1 MMLSEKSQI
10 VDGSAENAGLLML
23 SDVDVTIFGKNL
35 NRGVF
40 FKAQLFSYFCGYD
53 NATNLVD

>member
-1 MMLSEKSQI
+1 
-10 VDGSAENAGLLML
+10 ML
-23 SDVDVTIFGKNL
+23 SDMNVAIFRKNF

>member
-1 MMLSEKSQI
+1 MMLSEKNQI
-10 VDGSAENAGLLML
+10 VDGSAKYTGFLML
-23 SDVDVTIFGKNL
+23 SDMNVTIFGKNL

-40 FKAQLFSYFCGYD
+40 FKAQLFSNFCGYD